1 MEYKFALKN
10 GKKIANE
17 RVKKICT
24 NQTLLEIFKEYD
36 DSSLKNSS
44 RLVNLMLKKR
54 LYLFLKFT
62 MWIKNKYEI

>member
-1 MEYKFALKN
+1 MSSKLN
-10 GKKIANE
+10 
-17 RVKKICT
+17 T
-24 NQTLLEIFKEYD
+24 TLLEIFKEYD
-36 DSSLKNSS
+36 DSPLKISS